1 MRAGYI
7 REEIKMI
14 TNEKEMQDLLYSE
27 LKKFEGKIL
36 KKGFKSGTEV
46 PVPYQHIYTQSG
58 EKIKLEI
65 WCFNQDIAIYTPLD
79 FSDLQKQPTGHIEI
93 EVTNTTKS
101 RSTIEKGI
109 IGFPYVILELKHK
122 QPTTDSIL
130 AYTQKAALI
139 KSIFPHCQY
148 WLVVYET
155 VNPRTFRL
163 GYGIFDNIVSLNDK
177 KDFNLQDGIM
187 GALAKAEEKLKEI
200 QLGSK

>member
-1 MRAGYI
+1 MRGEKTMNKK
-7 REEIKMI
+7 EE
-14 TNEKEMQDLLYSE
+14 EMQDALYRE
-27 LKKFEGKIL
+27 LKEFEKKII
-36 KKGFKSGTEV
+36 KKGFKLGKEV

-58 EKIKLEI
+58 EKTKLEI

-93 EVTNTTKS
+93 EVTITRKIN
-101 RSTIEKGI
+101 STIEKGKS
-109 IGFPYVILELKHK
+109 GFPYVILELKYE

-148 WLVVYET
+148 WLVVNKT

-163 GYGIFDNIVSLNDK
+163 GSGMFDNIVSRSDK